1 MHSELDSLDALLGTL
16 RTAETP
22 GGGVVP
28 SWDGTKRESPY
39 RPGPEAKQYADPDA
53 LFGDS
58 LSYHLYK
65 KEKPEHR
72 LMLWLRLQGHNVKET
87 AALCGYT
94 PQSVSQVSKQP
105 WFREAFCRLSQEMGK
120 DAVQT
125 FLEGEVLP
133 ALQRTVDLAANA
145 DSEAVRLA
153 ANREVL
159 DRFLGKSTVK
169 VETKHS
175 GSIDSV
181 VYDAQKLMD
190 ENARLDEQLK
200 ARGIGGSN

>member
-1 MHSELDSLDALLGTL
+1 
-16 RTAETP
+16 
-22 GGGVVP
+22 
-28 SWDGTKRESPY
+28 
-39 RPGPEAKQYADPDA
+39 
-53 LFGDS
+53 
-58 LSYHLYK
+58 
-65 KEKPEHR
+65 
-72 LMLWLRLQGHNVKET
+72 MLWLRLQGHNVKET

>member
-1 MHSELDSLDALLGTL
+1 MHAELDSLDALLGTL
-16 RTAETP
+16 RESTTP
-22 GGGVVP
+22 GGGPVL
-28 SWDGTKRESPY
+28 SQDNTRKESPY
-39 RPGPEAKQYADPDA
+39 RPGPGAQQYSDPDS

-72 LMLWLRLQGHNVKET
+72 LMLWLRLQGHNIKET
-87 AALCGYT
+87 AALTGYT
-94 PQSVSQVSKQP
+94 PQTVSQVCKQP
-105 WFREAFCRLSQEMGK
+105 WFREAFCKLASEMGK

-125 FLEGEVLP
+125 YLEGEVLP
-133 ALQRTVDLAANA
+133 ALQRTVELANSSSS
-145 DSEAVRLA
+145 DAVKLA

-190 ENARLDEQLK
+190 ENARIEEQLR
-200 ARGIGGSN
+200 ARGIGGAN

>member
-1 MHSELDSLDALLGTL
+1 MHAELSGIDALLGTL
-16 RTAETP
+16 RESDTP
-22 GGGVVP
+22 GGGAVL
-28 SWDGTKRESPY
+28 SQDNTRKESPY
-39 RPGPEAKQYADPDA
+39 RPGEGAKQYSDPDA

-87 AALCGYT
+87 AALTGYT
-94 PQSVSQVSKQP
+94 PQTVSQVSKQP
-105 WFREAFCRLSQEMGK
+105 WFREAFCRLASEMGK

-145 DSEAVRLA
+145 ESEAVRLA

-190 ENARLDEQLK
+190 ENARIEEQLR
-200 ARGIGGSN
+200 ARGIGGAN